1 MTTTQT
7 PAPSST
13 PSPRPNTFRKQVII
27 LLGVL
32 VVVGFLVSLVLGSA
46 SQVVEDGRESR
57 IASMQSSLD
66 SHGITAEGDLAERVM
81 NACRATSS
89 TFFEPLSTTIVQDHN
104 GKKSVIT
111 LMCGENA
118 SISDFAAIP
127 VP

>member
-7 PAPSST
+7 PAPPANPST
-13 PSPRPNTFRKQVII
+13 AKTFLKPAI
-27 LLGVL
+27 LLL
-32 VVVGFLVSLVLGSA
+32 ALFVVVGFGVALVLGTV
-46 SQVVEDGRESR
+46 SQGVENGTESR
-57 IASMQSSLD
+57 IASMQSSLE

-89 TFFEPLSTTIVQDHN
+89 TFFEPLSTTIVQDYN